1 MNIDHYRNFVAII
14 DEGSMS
20 AAAQKLHI
28 AQPALSNQLKAL
40 EKEFGTALMRR
51 EGRHLF
57 PTEAG
62 LILYE
67 KAKNIYEQEQTAQK
81 QIQACILG
89 TQGTLRI
96 GITHI
101 LPDPFITDLL
111 SKFCASYPG
120 ICFDLFEHNSGVLLE
135 MLKNNEID
143 VAIVNGSMSIPSN
156 IHTSRA
162 MVANTIAIFP
172 RQNPWLSSELS
183 EIPVALLKGV
193 PLAYSRGLDQRFR
206 QACKREGF
214 QPTVFASCSTHSGA
228 LLWANIGRAVSI
240 IISAYPSYFE
250 SEALCCKPVTGYDLN
265 KQRVFISM
273 NDRQLSPVAETFLS
287 YIAQYH
293 L

>member
-51 EGRHLF
+51 EGRRLL

-67 KAKNIYEQEQTAQK
+67 KAKSIYEQEQIAQK

-89 TQGTLRI
+89 TRGVLRI

-101 LPDPFITDLL
+101 MPDPFMTDLL
-111 SKFCASYPG
+111 SGFCSAYPG
-120 ICFDLFEHNSGVLLE
+120 IRYELYEFKSSVLIE

-143 VAIVNGSMSIPSN
+143 VGIVSGSMHISSDMR
-156 IHTSRA
+156 TSRA
-162 MVANTIAIFP
+162 LVAHTMAVFP
-172 RQNPWLSSELS
+172 HQNPWISSDLE
-183 EIPVALLKGV
+183 EIPIGLLDGV
-193 PLAYSRGLDQRFR
+193 PLAYSRGITQRLLL
-206 QACKREGF
+206 ACRKAGF
-214 QPTVFASCSTHSGA
+214 TPNTFAICSTHSGV
-228 LLWANIGRAVSI
+228 LLWSGIGRAVSI
-240 IISAYPSYFE
+240 IVSASPSYFE
-250 SEALCCKPVTGYDLN
+250 NDTLCCRPVSGYDLDT
-265 KQRVFISM
+265 QRIFVSM
-273 NDRQLSPVAETFLS
+273 NDRKLSPVADIFLS
-287 YIAQYH
+287 YISQHH